1 MCAIELVNRLVS
13 LKVIFVKKNVLT
25 PIAGPKM
32 STVSFSIA
40 MPASWHMI
48 ISVCSQSDNPTNVGF
63 LKYCRIS
70 SDYEQYRSLLS
81 DFNISDGD
89 ATGMSYVVIDTGHFS
104 RQVHFH

>member
-1 MCAIELVNRLVS
+1 MTLLMIED
-13 LKVIFVKKNVLT
+13 
-25 PIAGPKM
+25 
-32 STVSFSIA
+32 
-40 MPASWHMI
+40 
-48 ISVCSQSDNPTNVGF
+48 SVCSQSDNPTNVGF